1 LSFFRARAAALE
13 ESTGGRG
20 ECSNIPQHFV
30 IFNGKV
36 LATTEP
42 AALLMGRP
50 VPALCNFSR
59 RPPGGWLPG
68 ERWASRRPQH
78 FVIYINGKIF
88 DENILVSEL
97 LKRTIIF
104 QLFWSPFLPAQK

>member
-1 LSFFRARAAALE
+1 MYITTLPPGAR
-13 ESTGGRG
+13 
-20 ECSNIPQHFV
+20 PQHFV
-30 IFNGKV
+30 IFSSARRRPGGIQI
-36 LATTEP
+36 LRLTTDP
-42 AALLMGRP
+42 AALLMGRQ